1 MESVEFSRYLT
12 MLTLSVHVVFATV
25 GVGVPLFIMIAH
37 WIGLK
42 REDQHY
48 ILMAKRWTRGY
59 VISVAVGVVT
69 GTAIALQLALLWP
82 RFMEFAGQLVAL
94 PLFME
99 TFAFFFEAI
108 FLGIYLYTW
117 NRFKNPKHH
126 FYLLVPVVIGG
137 AMSALFITS
146 VNAFMNTPQG
156 FTLLNGELTNIQPLL
171 AMFNPAMPTKVAHVL
186 SSAYMT
192 AAFVLASIAAFHL
205 LRGSRHEYHRKGL
218 SLTMKVGF
226 IFCIATALIG
236 DLSGKFLAEY
246 QPEKLAAAE
255 WHFET
260 KGEAPIILFGVLTET
275 NEVKYAIE
283 IPYALSILV
292 HSNLSGEVTG
302 LNDIPEEY
310 HPPYVI
316 HYFFDIMVSIGIGLT
331 LLSMFYLLALKRNWA
346 IIKTKLF
353 RTFLV
358 LTGPLAMLAIQAG
371 WWFTEVGRQ
380 PWIMRG
386 FMKTAEGATDSNY
399 VWVMFIVFAFVYL
412 ILMIGTAVVLTR
424 MFRNNPVEYEID
436 GLSKQEG
443 LGEQRGVTV

>member
-1 MESVEFSRYLT
+1 METVELSRYLT
-12 MLTLSVHVVFATV
+12 MLTLTVHVIFATV
-25 GVGVPLFIMIAH
+25 GVGVPIMITIAH
-37 WIGLK
+37 WLGL
-42 REDQHY
+42 RNNDEHY
-48 ILMAKRWTRGY
+48 LLLAKRWARGY
-59 VISVAVGVVT
+59 VITVAVGVVT

-126 FYLLVPVVIGG
+126 FYLLAPVVLGS

-156 FTLLNGELTNIQPLL
+156 FTLVDGQLTNIQPLL

-186 SSAYMT
+186 TSAYMT
-192 AAFVLASIAAFHL
+192 SAFVLASIAAFHL
-205 LRGSRHEYHRKGL
+205 WRGNRHEYHRKAL
-218 SLTMKVGF
+218 ALTMKIAL
-226 IFCIATALIG
+226 IFSIATAVVG

-260 KGEAPIILFGVLTET
+260 EGEAPLVLYGVLTET
-275 NEVKYAIE
+275 NEVKYAIK
-283 IPYALSILV
+283 IPYALSFLV
-292 HSNLSGEVTG
+292 HSNFSGVVTG
-302 LNDIPEEY
+302 LNDIPEEL
-310 HPPYVI
+310 HPPYVV
-316 HYFFDIMVSIGIGLT
+316 HYFFDIMITLGVWLTVLSLFYWIGL
-331 LLSMFYLLALKRNWA
+331 SRNWRVIQKKA
-346 IIKTKLF
+346 F
-353 RTFLV
+353 RFLLV
-358 LTGPLAMLAIQAG
+358 TAGPLAMVAIQAG
-371 WWFTEVGRQ
+371 WWFTELGRQ

-386 FMKTAEGATDSNY
+386 YMYTAEGATTSPH
-399 VWVMFIVFAFVYL
+399 VGIMFIAFAILYI

-424 MFRNNPVEYEID
+424 MFRINPVERELEELEAD
-436 GLSKQEG
+436 ERRVAK
-443 LGEQRGVTV
+443 

>member
-12 MLTLSVHVVFATV
+12 MLTLSVHVIFATI
-25 GVGVPLFIMIAH
+25 GVGVPIMIAIAH
-37 WIGLK
+37 WLGLK
-42 REDQHY
+42 KKDEHY
-48 ILMAKRWTRGY
+48 IILAKRWARGY
-59 VISVAVGVVT
+59 TITVAVGVVT

-117 NRFKNPKHH
+117 DRFKNPKLH
-126 FYLLVPVVIGG
+126 FYLLIPIVLGS

-156 FTLLNGELTNIQPLL
+156 FTLVDGQLTNIQPLL

-192 AAFVLASIAAFHL
+192 TAFVLASISAYHL
-205 LRGSRHEYHRKGL
+205 LRGNRHEYHRKAL
-218 SLTMKVGF
+218 ALTMKVAL
-226 IFCIATALIG
+226 IFSIATAVIG

-260 KGEAPIILFGVLTET
+260 EGEAPLVLYGILTET
-275 NEVKYAIE
+275 NEVKYAIK
-283 IPYALSILV
+283 IPYALSFLV
-292 HSNLSGEVTG
+292 HSNFTGVVTG
-302 LNDIPEEY
+302 LNDIPKDQ
-310 HPPYVI
+310 HPPYEI
-316 HYFFDIMVSIGIGLT
+316 HYFFDIMVTIGIWLT
-331 LLSMFYLLALKRNWA
+331 LLAFVYWIALSRNWPF
-346 IIKTKLF
+346 IKKRSF
-353 RTFLV
+353 RV
-358 LTGPLAMLAIQAG
+358 LLLLSGPLAMIAIEAG
-371 WWFTEVGRQ
+371 WWFAEMGRQ

-386 FMKTAEGATDSNY
+386 FMRTAEGATTSPY
-399 VWVMFIVFAFVYL
+399 VDIMFIAFSVLYIIL
-412 ILMIGTAVVLTR
+412 IIGTAVVLTR
-424 MFRNNPVEYEID
+424 LFRRNPLERE
-436 GLSKQEG
+436 L
-443 LGEQRGVTV
+443 EQRAIEKGGVMS

>member
-1 MESVEFSRYLT
+1 MDSVEFSRYLT
-12 MLTLSVHVVFATV
+12 MLTLSVHVIFATV
-25 GVGVPLFIMIAH
+25 GVGVPLFIMLAH
-37 WIGLK
+37 WLGLK
-42 REDQHY
+42 NNDQHY
-48 ILMAKRWTRGY
+48 LLMAKRWARGY

-117 NRFKNPKHH
+117 DRFKNPKHH
-126 FYLLVPVVIGG
+126 FYLLIPVLLGG

-156 FTLLNGELTNIQPLL
+156 FSLLNGELINIQPIL

-192 AAFVLASIAAFHL
+192 AAFLLASIAAFHL
-205 LRGSRHEYHRKGL
+205 IRGNRHEYHRKAL
-218 SLTMKVGF
+218 ALTMKVGF
-226 IFCIATALIG
+226 LFCIATALIG

-260 KGEAPIILFGVLTET
+260 EGEAPILLFGVLTDN
-275 NEVKYAIE
+275 NEVKYAIK
-283 IPYALSILV
+283 IPYALSFLV

-302 LNDIPEEY
+302 LNDIPRDE
-310 HPPYVI
+310 HPPYII

-331 LLSMFYLLALKRNWA
+331 LLSMIYLIGVNRNWSF
-346 IIKTKLF
+346 IKLKLF
-353 RTFLV
+353 RFFLV
-358 LTGPLAMLAIQAG
+358 ASGPLAMLAIQAG
-371 WWFTEVGRQ
+371 WWFTEMGRQ

-386 FMKTAEGATDSNY
+386 FMTTAEGATDSDY
-399 VWVMFIVFAFVYL
+399 VWLMFIVFAFVYF
-412 ILMIGTAVVLTR
+412 ILMVGTAVVLTR
-424 MFRNNPVEYEID
+424 MFKRNPMEKELEKLNGNGSDI
-436 GLSKQEG
+436 G
-443 LGEQRGVTV
+443 

>member
-1 MESVEFSRYLT
+1 MESVEYSRYLT
-12 MLTLSVHVVFATV
+12 MLTLTVHVVFATV
-25 GVGVPLFIMIAH
+25 GVGVPLLIMLAH
-37 WIGLK
+37 WLGLK
-42 REDQHY
+42 NNDQQY
-48 ILMAKRWTRGY
+48 ILMAKRWSRGY

-69 GTAIALQLALLWP
+69 GTAIALQLAVLWP

-117 NRFKNPKHH
+117 DRFKNPKHH
-126 FYLLVPVVIGG
+126 FYLLLPVLLGG

-156 FTLLNGELTNIQPLL
+156 FTLLNNELTNIQPLV

-205 LRGSRHEYHRKGL
+205 IRGNRHEYHRKAL
-218 SLTMKVGF
+218 SLTMKVGL

-260 KGEAPIILFGVLTET
+260 EGEAPILLFGMLTET

-283 IPYALSILV
+283 IPYALSLLV
-292 HSNLSGEVTG
+292 HSNLTGEVTG
-302 LNDIPEEY
+302 LNDIPKEE
-310 HPPYVI
+310 HPPYIV
-316 HYFFDIMVSIGIGLT
+316 HYFFDMMVMIGIGLT
-331 LLSMFYLLALKRNWA
+331 LLSMIYLIGVKRGWLF
-346 IIKTKLF
+346 IKTKLF
-353 RTFLV
+353 RFFLV
-358 LTGPLAMLAIQAG
+358 ASGPLAMLAIQAG
-371 WWFTEVGRQ
+371 WWFAEVGRQ

-386 FMKTAEGATDSNY
+386 FMTTAEGATDSDY
-399 VWVMFIVFAFVYL
+399 VWLMFIIFAFVYF
-412 ILMIGTAVVLTR
+412 ILMVGTAVVLTR
-424 MFRNNPVEYEID
+424 MFRKNPVENE
-436 GLSKQEG
+436 LKK
-443 LGEQRGVTV
+443 LREQRSEVA